1 MNERERKKY
10 TRYTLVF
17 IIFILI
23 GILLYSLISIFL
35 FPSYQVTIEKTEQI
49 YKGNVINLPEPKIK
63 GEMSVEEAL
72 AKRRSIRE
80 YTSEP
85 LNLEQISQLLWAAQ
99 GITEP
104 RLGFRTAPS
113 AGATYPLEI
122 YLVAGENGVKELEA
136 GIYKYNPREHNIV
149 LLLKGDFRKE
159 LMGAGLGQTWIG
171 EAPINIVIAAIYERT
186 IARYGERGIRYVHM
200 EAGHVGQNIYLQ
212 ATALKLGTVV
222 IGAFYDEEV
231 QKVLNL
237 PKEEKPLYIM
247 PVGYPRK

>member
-1 MNERERKKY
+1 MSKREKIGI
-10 TRYTLVF
+10 LL
-17 IIFILI
+17 IILI
-23 GILLYSLISIFL
+23 FVGILLYSLISIFL
-35 FPSYQVTIEKTEQI
+35 FPSYQVPIEKPEQI
-49 YKGNVINLPEPKIK
+49 YKENVINLPEPKIK

-80 YTSEP
+80 YTPEP
-85 LNLEQISQLLWAAQ
+85 LNLEQVSQLLWAAQ

-122 YLVAGENGVKELEA
+122 YLVVGENGVKELEA

-171 EAPINIVIAAIYERT
+171 EAPINIVIVAIYERT
-186 IARYGERGIRYVHM
+186 TARYGERGIRYVHM

>member
-1 MNERERKKY
+1 MNKKEK
-10 TRYTLVF
+10 
-17 IIFILI
+17 IIILLI
-23 GILLYSLISIFL
+23 VLIFACILLYNLISIIL
-35 FPSYQVTIEKTEQI
+35 LPSYQTTIERTEKI
-49 YKGNVINLPEPKIK
+49 YKENVINLPEPKTK

-72 AKRRSIRE
+72 LKRRSIRE
-80 YTSEP
+80 YTSQP

-122 YLVAGENGVKELEA
+122 YLVVGEKGVEKLEA
-136 GIYKYNPREHNIV
+136 GIYKYNPHEHSII

-171 EAPINIVIAAIYERT
+171 EAPINIVIVAIYERT
-186 IARYGERGIRYVHM
+186 TSRYGERGIRYVHM